1 MGKSGL
7 DIIFALD
14 VSSSIG
20 KKSLETA
27 KDFIKLLV
35 KTFGVSKHADGGM
48 YHYNTDFLELLK
60 IDSEFYAII
69 RKVVNPLA
77 GYSI

>member
-1 MGKSGL
+1 MSSTYLILSYFVKWIILAKLAVGKSGL

-48 YHYNTDFLELLK
+48 YHYKT
-60 IDSEFYAII
+60 
-69 RKVVNPLA
+69 RP
-77 GYSI
+77 

>member
-1 MGKSGL
+1 MYFLLSLSLFSAKLAVGKSGL

-27 KDFIKLLV
+27 KKFIKLLV
-35 KTFGVSKHADGGM
+35 KTFGISSQKDGGM
-48 YHYNTDFLELLK
+48 LMNCDQ
-60 IDSEFYAII
+60 
-69 RKVVNPLA
+69 
-77 GYSI
+77 